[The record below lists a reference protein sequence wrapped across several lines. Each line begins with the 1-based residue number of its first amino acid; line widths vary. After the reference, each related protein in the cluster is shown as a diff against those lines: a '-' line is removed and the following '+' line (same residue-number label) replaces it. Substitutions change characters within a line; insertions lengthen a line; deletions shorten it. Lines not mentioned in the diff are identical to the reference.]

1 MVEPSS
7 DSRYVVSSRFPALA
21 RNGTILFLMG
31 RDAVVGV
38 AKGLSWTPQ
47 WRDKDCS
54 VSPKGGGGG
63 GGRTDTTLFNVLCH
77 LQVFLLIMW
86 KGADD

>member
-54 VSPKGGGGG
+54 VSPKGGGGRGTDGHDFIQCSLSSPGISINYVEG
-63 GGRTDTTLFNVLCH
+63 G
-77 LQVFLLIMW
+77 
-86 KGADD
+86 